1 MADFISNTV
10 TKINSEILS
19 ITSSDTF
26 TKITTGHANKLW
38 RAAILLHRAT
48 HGPKVSTFGKVSKN
62 DPAKSSNRPDVK
74 QGARHYDEREA
85 NKKSVSIN
93 LQPHEALL
101 KAKDEIPKNQIIL
114 YNLTSKPYEYI
125 VIQNRPNSVEFK
137 GETTWA
143 TIKSMGRN
151 TPLYHYTGSEDTV
164 QFNISWFCTNPA
176 DNTEVVKK
184 CRFLEAWSKSN
195 GYQAAPPVLRI
206 QWGADDVLFKNHL
219 YILISATYT
228 LENFNDCYR
237 KVNGDNVTREVVNGK
252 LLPSTAT
259 QELIFKRVSATNL
272 SWNDILPLN
281 DLQTTNGINS
291 DV

>member
-1 MADFISNTV
+1 MADFISNTI
-10 TKINSEILS
+10 TKINSEIIS
-19 ITSSDTF
+19 ITSKDKV

-48 HGPKVSTFGKVSKN
+48 HGPEASTFAKNGK
-62 DPAKSSNRPDVK
+62 DPAKTSKNVLIKKADRNNK
-74 QGARHYDEREA
+74 EKEA
-85 NKKSVSIN
+85 NAKVVRVN
-93 LQPHEALL
+93 LQPHTDLL
-101 KAKDEIPKNQIIL
+101 KAKDAIPKNQIII

-125 VIQNRPNSVEFK
+125 VIQNRPNTVEFK

-164 QFNISWFCTNPA
+164 QFNISWFCTNQA

-206 QWGADDVLFKNHL
+206 QWGAEDVLFKNHL

-237 KVNGDNVTREVVNGK
+237 KVNGENITREVVDGK

-272 SWNDILPLN
+272 AWNDILPMK
-281 DLQTTNGINS
+281 DLQGTNGINS
-291 DV
+291 NI